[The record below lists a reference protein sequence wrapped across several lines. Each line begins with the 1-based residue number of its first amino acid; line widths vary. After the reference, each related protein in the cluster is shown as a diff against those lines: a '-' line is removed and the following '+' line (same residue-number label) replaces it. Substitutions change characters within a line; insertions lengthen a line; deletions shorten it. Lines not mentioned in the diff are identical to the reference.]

1 MRAIR
6 LILLLVVFGWS
17 AAASAAVEISF
28 YSKDMASSFPH
39 AYVRLTGTDDATGK
53 AVDVNY
59 GFTPVSLSP
68 GILFGSVRGMI
79 ESASP
84 EYIARSDR
92 HFSLKL
98 TDDEYRR
105 VVAIIDKWRDAPQ
118 PSYRLDGRNCIDFV
132 AEIAT
137 ALGLK
142 APVIPGLMKKPK
154 SYLNEVAKLN
164 SALIA
169 GWDAHL
175 AASRAGAVAAVQTRD
190 SATAH

>member
-1 MRAIR
+1 MRALR
-6 LILLLVVFGWS
+6 LILLLIAFGWG

-53 AVDVNY
+53 PVDVNY

-68 GILFGSVRGMI
+68 GILFGAVRGTI

-92 HFSLKL
+92 HFALKL
-98 TDDEYRR
+98 TDEQYRK
-105 VVAIIDKWRDAPQ
+105 VVSTIQKWRDAPQ
-118 PSYRLDGRNCIDFV
+118 PSYRLNGRNCIDFV
-132 AEIAT
+132 ADVAV

-142 APVIPGLMKKPK
+142 APVIPKLMKKPR
-154 SYLNEVAKLN
+154 SYLDEIARLN
-164 SALIA
+164 SPLIA
-169 GWDAHL
+169 GWNMHL
-175 AASRAGAVAAVQTRD
+175 ATPVAALPA
-190 SATAH
+190 ATAH